1 MAEIL
6 NGDKDYDSM
15 TPGEPKPYASE
26 VADNI
31 LNNQVSDYDINDL
44 MTVEEQAECFRELVG
59 IWASREHDSGGLGR
73 ELAKMDIIDLIG
85 RALKNSAIAKGYHE

>member
-1 MAEIL
+1 MNTIEQS
-6 NGDKDYDSM
+6 DKDYDSM

-44 MTVEEQAECFRELVG
+44 MTVEEQAECFRELIG
-59 IWASREHDSGGLGR
+59 IWASRGKDCGDMDVARVDITNFLEQVI
-73 ELAKMDIIDLIG
+73 ENAAK
-85 RALKNSAIAKGYHE
+85 AKGYHE